1 MTDLGSVVFE
11 TDKHSEHT
19 NGVIHP
25 PQNSKV
31 HSSRPS
37 HKKTQARPRPPSPI
51 LESPENNWADSG
63 IEESTWSQGQETE
76 KDVSIDKGKDTCVH
90 NSDQDVIDPSSARH
104 SLTSEEDF
112 GSSDIL
118 TDNDSLENVHD
129 TGHTNLV
136 ADVTVHAGTVATG
149 NSDGNT
155 KPSEGD
161 GKTLRFSDV
170 ALQMYQKVH
179 KERTTAGKES
189 EKDSETENEIKNE
202 QCSEK
207 VNEKEEVSQPVKV
220 EEIDVVDSAK
230 EREADLEDIERQIIV
245 NSQDISNY
253 GAVDHSDGFAQDNND
268 AAMNNTCSKDSVGQL
283 NTSVSK
289 AADNDAQIT
298 DLNRNQTKSSVRFK
312 DQGGG
317 EIQEERIIP
326 TEAQPVE
333 GLPRIKKDAASRRE
347 TWASRKL
354 KRTFGLKDKE
364 KYEVED
370 QVDGKGK

>member
-11 TDKHSEHT
+11 SDKHAEHT

-25 PQNSKV
+25 PKNGTV
-31 HSSRPS
+31 HSNRPS
-37 HKKTQARPRPPSPI
+37 HKKIQARPRPPSPI
-51 LESPENNWADSG
+51 LESPENNWPDSG
-63 IEESTWSQGQETE
+63 IEESTWSQGLDNE
-76 KDVSIDKGKDTCVH
+76 KDVSIDKNNDNLVH
-90 NSDQDVIDPSSARH
+90 NSDQDMIDTENARH
-104 SLTSEEDF
+104 SLTSEQDF

-129 TGHTNLV
+129 TGHSNVV
-136 ADVTVHAGTVATG
+136 ADVTVHADTAATG
-149 NSDGNT
+149 KSDGNT

-161 GKTLRFSDV
+161 GNTLRFSDV

-179 KERTTAGKES
+179 KERTIAGKKS
-189 EKDSETENEIKNE
+189 EKDRETENDIENE

-207 VNEKEEVSQPVKV
+207 VTETEEVSQSV
-220 EEIDVVDSAK
+220 EVEDIDVVDNAK
-230 EREADLEDIERQIIV
+230 EREVDLEDIERQIIV

-253 GAVDHSDGFAQDNND
+253 GAMDHSDGFAQDNSEV
-268 AAMNNTCSKDSVGQL
+268 ARNNNCSKESIGQL

-289 AADNDAQIT
+289 ATDNNAQVT
-298 DLNRNQTKSSVRFK
+298 DQNKNQTKSSVRFK

-326 TEAQPVE
+326 AEAQPVE
-333 GLPRIKKDAASRRE
+333 GLPKIKKDAASRRE